1 LRPRDPDAADLVIPF
16 AAPPTIPGPRAAI
29 SDVPDEGPAAWIE
42 SIGRRLERFAE
53 DRMPFAVLLIE
64 IADIDRLRH
73 AVEVGDLAAVVAA
86 VERALSG
93 ELRPADV
100 LTREGPGRYWLVTP
114 ETDADGSRLLA
125 ERLARAVHAGAEH
138 RGAPLQVAIG
148 MAVCPDDGHE
158 APALA
163 ARADV
168 GVYAARAAGRP
179 TAPLDVR

>member
-1 LRPRDPDAADLVIPF
+1 MIPF
-16 AAPPTIPGPRAAI
+16 ATTPIPGPRVAI
-29 SDVPDEGPAAWIE
+29 GDVLDEGPAAWIG

-53 DRMPFAVLLIE
+53 DGMPFGVLLIE
-64 IADIDRLRH
+64 VADIDRLRH
-73 AVEVGDLAAVVAA
+73 ATEPGELAAVVGA

-114 ETDADGSRLLA
+114 ETDQDGARMLA

-138 RGAPLQVAIG
+138 RGVPLQVAIG
-148 MAVCPDDGHE
+148 MAVCPADGQE
-158 APALA
+158 AAALA

-168 GVYAARAAGRP
+168 GVYAARAAGQA
-179 TAPLDVR
+179 TAPADGAA